1 MLILIVLKIVEYLL
15 SARHKPRCC
24 EYLLVFRNYMVLALM
39 KLILKW
45 EVDKIIVK

>member
-15 SARHKPRCC
+15 NARHKRRCY

-39 KLILKW
+39 KLKW
-45 EVDKIIVK
+45 EVDKMIVK